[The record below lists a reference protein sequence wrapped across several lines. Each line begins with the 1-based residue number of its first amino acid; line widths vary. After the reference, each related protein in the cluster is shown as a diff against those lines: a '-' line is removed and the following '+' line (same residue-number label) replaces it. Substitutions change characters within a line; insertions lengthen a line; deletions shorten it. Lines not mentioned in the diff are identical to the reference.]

1 MSIAVVAGNAAADP
15 EIGLLA
21 VLAGV
26 PAGSPWCAAAGP
38 VCQGRRRLARP
49 CPFQRSQAPRPRAAW
64 LSAAVP

>member
-26 PAGSPWCAAAGP
+26 PAGSPWCARSRSRLPGQAPP
-38 VCQGRRRLARP
+38 VPAPARSSDRRLRGQGRRG
-49 CPFQRSQAPRPRAAW
+49 
-64 LSAAVP
+64 